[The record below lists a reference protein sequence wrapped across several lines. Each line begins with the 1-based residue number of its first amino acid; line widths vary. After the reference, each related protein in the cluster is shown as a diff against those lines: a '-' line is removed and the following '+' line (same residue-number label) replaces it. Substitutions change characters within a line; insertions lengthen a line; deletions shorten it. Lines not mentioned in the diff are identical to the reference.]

1 MGTVRP
7 VFDALRRRVFALKSA
22 RMSDEIPKLRM
33 AATDSA
39 EELAR
44 RVEHEKRAANRQ
56 REFGLEQSLAPFRV
70 GSVKALNTVPLTRG
84 VEDQVVYATPAK
96 LAEMLRR
103 DELDAALVSVVEPLL
118 NDRYDILDEIAVAS
132 LGEVKSVLLAHRQ
145 PLEQMREVFCD
156 TASLTSVRLLKVLLA
171 ERGLKPEFKPL
182 QDYNFTS
189 PPDNLMLIGD
199 PALDF
204 LFGQHD
210 HEIFDLGAGW
220 FEMTGLPFVFAVW
233 ALKRGVENKAL
244 RRQLREARDF
254 GLDTLD
260 HIIRDRT
267 EYTEDFRKD
276 YFGWHLHYHLGSD
289 EKRGIA
295 KFMELLRKHGFGPV
309 YEPKFVS

>member
-1 MGTVRP
+1 MSEETPR
-7 VFDALRRRVFALKSA
+7 LRLA
-22 RMSDEIPKLRM
+22 PP
-33 AATDSA
+33 DSA

-44 RVEHEKRAANRQ
+44 RFEREQRAVQRQ

-84 VEDQVVYATPAK
+84 LEEQVIYATPTR

-118 NDRYDILDEIAVAS
+118 NDRYDILDGIAVAS

-145 PLEQMREVFCD
+145 PLEVMREVYCD

-182 QDYNFTS
+182 PDYNFAA

-204 LFGQHD
+204 LFGSHE
-210 HEIFDLGAGW
+210 HEIWDLGAAW
-220 FEMTGLPFVFAVW
+220 YEMTKLPFVFAVW
-233 ALKRGVENKAL
+233 ALRRGVENAEL
-244 RRQLREARDF
+244 RRRLQEARDF

-260 HIIRDRT
+260 HIIRTRT

-276 YFGWHLHYHLGSD
+276 YLGWHIHYHLGAD

-295 KFMELLRKHGFGPV
+295 KFMELLRKHGCGPL
-309 YEPKFVS
+309 YEPKFVQ